1 MAYADLTAAEKQQ
14 LAEFLRTYRAAMAD
28 VVRGLRMQNLL
39 LAAYNSGV
47 SAIWAKVAAGDIIP
61 DDSGLAGADHSMTK
75 TDFAAKFTWT
85 TNLLNGVYSDN
96 GGAVATVWPDKETV
110 DSYGVQLAGPTN
122 VG

>member
-1 MAYADLTAAEKQQ
+1 MAYADLTTAEKTQ
-14 LAEFLRTYRAAMAD
+14 LAEFLRDYRAAMAD

-47 SAIWAKVAAGDIIP
+47 SVIWAKCGNTDLIP
-61 DDSGLAGADHSMTK
+61 DNSGLAGANHSMTK
-75 TDFAAKFTWT
+75 ADFTPKFLWT
-85 TNLLNGVYSDN
+85 TNLLNAIYSDN

-122 VG
+122 IG